1 MDRLLWG
8 PALRLALGEA
18 QSPARAGL
26 QNLAWGKRQ
35 RAPEVRAGSSIGWD
49 NRGSHSSNV
58 RAVA

>member
-1 MDRLLWG
+1 MDRLLLE

-35 RAPEVRAGSSIGWD
+35 RAPEVRA
-49 NRGSHSSNV
+49 
-58 RAVA
+58 VA